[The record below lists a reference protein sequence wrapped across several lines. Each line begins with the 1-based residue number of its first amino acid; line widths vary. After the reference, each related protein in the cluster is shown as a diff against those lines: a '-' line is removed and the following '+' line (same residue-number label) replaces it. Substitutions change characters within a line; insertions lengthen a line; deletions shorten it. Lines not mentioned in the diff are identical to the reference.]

1 MGKRID
7 LSKAEAIKA
16 LQIDSRTFR
25 SLLKEFGEQ
34 LGDDAATLGSETLS
48 KLKEILRW
56 RSEGMKAVEISARL
70 AGQEVAPTASGGVV
84 LERLEVITSELE
96 KSEKHRLEDRD
107 RLLTAMM
114 RTQQELTHLRYE
126 MSSFASRKDRRRS
139 LWARVLGR

>member
-1 MGKRID
+1 MGKKID

-25 SLLKEFGEQ
+25 SLLREFGDH
-34 LGDDAATLGSETLS
+34 LGEDAAKLGTETLA

-56 RSEGMKAVEISARL
+56 RSEGMSAVEISARL
-70 AGQEVAPTASGGVV
+70 AGQEVAPAAAGVV
-84 LERLEVITSELE
+84 LERLEVITAELE
-96 KSEKHRLEDRD
+96 RSERHRLEDRD

-126 MSSFASRKDRRRS
+126 MSSLSSRRDRRRT
-139 LWARVLGR
+139 LWARVLGRS